1 MRAALVL
8 VLSLSRKPVMTAR
21 LLKWCKGA
29 GVYPV
34 LVLSADTD
42 ANDLSSTPALG
53 Y

>member
-21 LLKWCKGA
+21 LLKWCEGA
-29 GVYPV
+29 EVYPV

-42 ANDLSSTPALG
+42 AIDFSTPALG